1 MYHYTR
7 AAGKAPG
14 PKDLAPGLTD
24 IRQRPAR
31 PYEIP
36 GKPAQLQGLDHVGQG
51 AAGQVNQQRIAGIKK
66 PGQLAGFKG
75 LQLQLLADQ
84 VQQGAG
90 LFF

>member
-1 MYHYTR
+1 VYHYTR

-51 AAGQVNQQRIAGIKK
+51 AAGLVNRRRKKK

-90 LFF
+90 LFL